1 MTKPDKDDFKPIP
14 IDVDLIDL
22 DRLKLATS
30 ENPGTL
36 TFGSNRGGV
45 AFSPNQEGA
54 IKSRAY
60 SAMTQQ
66 LDMQLANI
74 VEQMRVLA
82 KQVEELKERKRV
94 SELIYAAAINF
105 EPIIGKTY
113 YLYEKNEGIN
123 IKPRL
128 SLLSPKDWGEEKMK
142 EHVFLAK
149 VLLLADHT
157 WKVEETAKSSPFA
170 TNHGP

>member
-1 MTKPDKDDFKPIP
+1 MTKEADNKKYIP
-14 IDVDLIDL
+14 VDVDQIDL

-45 AFSPNQEGA
+45 AFTPNKEGA

-74 VEQMRVLA
+74 VEQMKVLA

-94 SELIYAAAINF
+94 SELIYTAAINF
-105 EPIIGKTY
+105 EPLTGRIY
-113 YLYEKNEGIN
+113 FLYEVTKDEEVI
-123 IKPRL
+123 PRL

-142 EHVFLAK
+142 KQKFLAE
-149 VLLLADHT
+149 VMLLADHT
-157 WKVEETAKSSPFA
+157 WKVLSSDNKFLQA
-170 TNHGP
+170 LK

>member
-1 MTKPDKDDFKPIP
+1 MDDDKKPKP
-14 IDVDLIDL
+14 IDVDKIDL

-30 ENPGTL
+30 ENPGAL

-45 AFSPNQEGA
+45 AFTPNKEGA

-66 LDMQLANI
+66 LDMQLVNI

-94 SELIYAAAINF
+94 SELIYAAAISF
-105 EPIIGKTY
+105 EPLIGKTY
-113 YLYEKNEGIN
+113 YLYETTENEVV
-123 IKPRL
+123 KPRL
-128 SLLSPKDWGEEKMK
+128 SLLSPKDWGEEKMEK
-142 EHVFLAK
+142 QKFLAEA
-149 VLLLADHT
+149 VLRADHT
-157 WKVEETAKSSPFA
+157 WKVLSSDNQFLDVI
-170 TNHGP
+170 